1 MATCCAARTPGM
13 LSRSGRGRGP
23 APAAMAVRARR
34 CQASALLVLRP
45 SGDGNCDHL
54 EATECNPEDV
64 RPLECTKE
72 MGAVVVGREA
82 PADVTI
88 PIVTVSSAHARLE
101 VVGGGLEIEDL
112 GSTNGTF
119 IDGIELKPNTKAA
132 LTVGQELVLG
142 DMHLAAFTLVDEPEA

>member
-1 MATCCAARTPGM
+1 MLTLLRYAAAFLRVSPPP
-13 LSRSGRGRGP
+13 P
-23 APAAMAVRARR
+23 APL
-34 CQASALLVLRP
+34 SPP
-45 SGDGNCDHL
+45 SK
-54 EATECNPEDV
+54 TQ
-64 RPLECTKE
+64 
-72 MGAVVVGREA
+72 GAVVVGREA